1 MSYKFDKNK
10 LYYNDK
16 EIYEAPTDITSIFND
31 NAHDR
36 VFIIYRGRNLL
47 PDDYHDITNPR
58 LKDPELQKTI
68 NQNVLCIDSEGNT
81 LWQID
86 STDDRPIDFTHL
98 FEEDG
103 NLWAY
108 RRDAE
113 EYRIDPS
120 NGKILEFRMGI

>member
-1 MSYKFDKNK
+1 MNGAVV
-10 LYYNDK
+10 
-16 EIYEAPTDITSIFND
+16 YEAPAEIDDTLTHPFNSE
-31 NAHDR
+31 A
-36 VFIIYRGRNLL
+36 VVIIYDGFRLL

-58 LKDPELQKTI
+58 LKDPELQKII
-68 NQNVLCIDSEGNT
+68 NQNVLCIDSEGNMV
-81 LWQID
+81 WRID

-103 NLWAY
+103 NLWVY

-113 EYRIDPS
+113 EYKIDPS